1 MRIRTI
7 GIPLLVTALA
17 VAAVQPAAWAAT
29 ASFGPRTDYPAGYSP
44 FSIAVGDLN
53 RDGRPDMAVA
63 NQLGNTVS
71 ILINTSEGK
80 LRSMPEVSTGSGPL
94 TVAVAD
100 IDGDHRPDLV
110 TANHGEGAN
119 GHSLSI
125 AIGRGDGRFKT
136 PRHLDLGGSSGPWGV
151 VAEDFDGDGDIDL
164 AVTLSERSQIQVL
177 SGDGRGDFVPGQILE
192 ASYGYVADLRAAD
205 LNLDGVAD
213 LVASVPFSSDV
224 LISLG
229 RAGGAFDPLQ
239 RIDVINSTSN
249 VVVDDFTSDGIPDI
263 VVARTSSF
271 SDSAWL
277 MVGNGDGT
285 FGDLRTV
292 PVRWAETST
301 SGDFDGDGRQ
311 DLAFAV
317 SSVVFVLL
325 GNGDGTFQEPLE
337 LAVDGEPGIPN
348 SADFNGDGKDDLAV
362 PNGAGSV
369 GTVWLYLTS

>member
-1 MRIRTI
+1 
-7 GIPLLVTALA
+7 
-17 VAAVQPAAWAAT
+17 
-29 ASFGPRTDYPAGYSP
+29 
-44 FSIAVGDLN
+44 
-53 RDGRPDMAVA
+53 
-63 NQLGNTVS
+63 
-71 ILINTSEGK
+71 
-80 LRSMPEVSTGSGPL
+80 
-94 TVAVAD
+94 
-100 IDGDHRPDLV
+100 
-110 TANHGEGAN
+110 
-119 GHSLSI
+119 
-125 AIGRGDGRFKT
+125 
-136 PRHLDLGGSSGPWGV
+136 
-151 VAEDFDGDGDIDL
+151 
-164 AVTLSERSQIQVL
+164 VTLSERSQIQVL
-177 SGDGRGDFVPGQILE
+177 SGNGGGDFAPGQILD

-317 SSVVFVLL
+317 SSMVFVLL